1 MAPLTATLPPGSIAL
16 DTNVLVR
23 CIVADDARQTPLAI
37 QLLEHA
43 GGAFIARSVLLETEW
58 VLRAA
63 YRLSRTAIHRSLMAV
78 CGLPQVQLEQP
89 EQVAQALAD
98 FATGMDFA
106 DALHL
111 ATAEAAGAEF
121 QTFDARCA
129 RAATRQGR
137 RARLIKTPA
146 R

>member
-1 MAPLTATLPPGSIAL
+1 MGTA
-16 DTNVLVR
+16 R
-23 CIVADDARQTPLAI
+23 
-37 QLLEHA
+37 
-43 GGAFIARSVLLETEW
+43 
-58 VLRAA
+58 
-63 YRLSRTAIHRSLMAV
+63 RLSPVAHRHSPQPDVAV
-78 CGLPQVQLEQP
+78 CGLPRVQLEQP
-89 EQVAQALAD
+89 EHVAQALAD

>member
-1 MAPLTATLPPGSIAL
+1 MAELSSGPIAL

-23 CIVADDARQTPLAI
+23 CIVADDPRQTPLAAR
-37 QLLEHA
+37 LLQHP

-78 CGLPQVQLEQP
+78 CGLPQVRLEQP
-89 EQVAQALAD
+89 EQLAQALAD
-98 FATGMDFA
+98 FAAGMDFA

-111 ATAEAAGAEF
+111 ATAEAASAEF
-121 QTFDARCA
+121 QTFDARFA
-129 RAATRQGR
+129 RAAARQGR
-137 RARLIKTPA
+137 RARLIKAPT

>member
-1 MAPLTATLPPGSIAL
+1 M
-16 DTNVLVR
+16 
-23 CIVADDARQTPLAI
+23 
-37 QLLEHA
+37 
-43 GGAFIARSVLLETEW
+43 LLETEW

-63 YRLSRTAIHRSLMAV
+63 YRLSRAAIHRSLMAV
-78 CGLPQVQLEQP
+78 CGLPQVRLEQP
-89 EQVAQALAD
+89 EQLAQALAD
-98 FATGMDFA
+98 FAAGMDFA

-129 RAATRQGR
+129 RAAAKQGR
-137 RARLIKTPA
+137 RARLIKAQP